1 MGLVRIRVTSLIGIR
16 ELGFMS
22 TQRKFVILCA
32 CISPP
37 GFYFH
42 IAEKVFM
49 GRDFKDK
56 TGKPGL
62 V

>member
-1 MGLVRIRVTSLIGIR
+1 MGLVRIRVTSLVGTG
-16 ELGFMS
+16 ELGFLS

-32 CISPP
+32 CISSP

-42 IAEKVFM
+42 IAGKVFM
-49 GRDFKDK
+49 GRDFEDE